1 MKALLEMR
9 PVSPNVFTANILR
22 ACIVAGLIFGID
34 SFQIPKLELAIIY
47 DFVMFVEGM
56 LSILVLNDI
65 QIPQNLLKFM
75 DSLHR
80 KPAYT
85 CSFN

>member
-1 MKALLEMR
+1 MR
-9 PVSPNVFTANILR
+9 PMSPSVFTANILR

-34 SFQIPKLELAIIY
+34 SFYIPKLELAIIY
-47 DFVMFVEGM
+47 DFVMFVENM
-56 LSILVLNDI
+56 LSE
-65 QIPQNLLKFM
+65 QKFM
-75 DSLHR
+75 DSLNR

>member
-1 MKALLEMR
+1 MR
-9 PVSPNVFTANILR
+9 PMSPNVFTANILS

-34 SFQIPKLELAIIY
+34 SFQIPKLELAITY
-47 DFVMFVEGM
+47 DSVMFVESM
-56 LSILVLNDI
+56 LSVLVLNDV
-65 QIPQNLLKFM
+65 QIPPLKFI
-75 DSLHR
+75 DSLNR

>member
-1 MKALLEMR
+1 MR
-9 PVSPNVFTANILR
+9 PMSPNVFTANILR
-22 ACIVAGLIFGID
+22 ACIVAGFIFGID
-34 SFQIPKLELAIIY
+34 SFEILKLEHAIIY
-47 DFVMFVEGM
+47 DSVMFVESM
-56 LSILVLNDI
+56 LSVLVPDDI

-75 DSLHR
+75 DSLNR